1 MQKTDHILLQLNA
14 IRANSTQTAYNLFD
28 AGSVHSPS
36 LARGRDSHSP
46 ASGPSPTYPR
56 AMTGESS
63 KENVAPS
70 DAAEYESQRHA
81 IEDLKAEISQLR
93 YTVESTRA
101 AAEIKQIEQDSEL
114 RKAKQLAD
122 SEFKKKQDAD
132 GDKNAAIRQLDQAQQ
147 ELQELRAQHDA
158 EKAELQKAARASE
171 DQARLLRDELDDIQ
185 AAKDEA
191 ARFEERKVADLK
203 AQIELDSNKIAE
215 IQDTLQAR
223 DDSLEVLKIQ
233 LNEKDTEI
241 GDLEAQ
247 VLRLK
252 AQTGDAETMSVIRRE
267 LSEQVAHIR
276 SLEATN
282 REQLTELRHLRQSH
296 KAVGIVEEEKASLQR
311 KLDDAEAIKAEL
323 ATERRQRQQLEA
335 EHLAWAAYLE
345 REGQAEF
352 DSPEAVA
359 RALVQERYETAAQL
373 EKIGALQSEIAER
386 DAAIQDLEQAQT
398 NMANEIEKLNVT
410 GGSSAEKAR
419 MRLERQKA
427 LAEKEVKLLR
437 DQLRMYESDITF
449 APDKLDEKKTERI
462 AELEQL
468 LDDSKAHIKDLESQV
483 SFLESSISTPA
494 PLAGQ
499 KRSAPDEP
507 DSSQHEQVGQL
518 ARKNRT
524 LQDDLDSLKTKFKVI
539 EKELSVARDQLAAA
553 RRASSVR
560 VLELNDNPTA
570 KHEAVKQAAINE
582 LRAENEDLRKLIH
595 DGETGVTSF
604 QVVPVSTLVAL
615 QREIQTARD
624 ETASALKKCR
634 RLKEVWTDKS
644 SEFKEAVFALLGW
657 HVTFIPTNKMRVESV
672 YYASETDEHERAI
685 TFDGERGSMKFG
697 GGPKSEFAMRLSDL
711 TKYWVREKNCIPGF
725 LAALTLEFHEQATQE
740 GLEPQG

>member
-1 MQKTDHILLQLNA
+1 
-14 IRANSTQTAYNLFD
+14 
-28 AGSVHSPS
+28 
-36 LARGRDSHSP
+36 
-46 ASGPSPTYPR
+46 
-56 AMTGESS
+56 MTGESS

-70 DAAEYESQRHA
+70 DADEYESQRHA

-114 RKAKQLAD
+114 RKAKQQAD
-122 SEFKKKQDAD
+122 TEFKKKQDAD
-132 GDKNAAIRQLDQAQQ
+132 GDKNAAIRQLDQVQQ

-158 EKAELQKAARASE
+158 EKAELQRAARAAE
-171 DQARLLRDELDDIQ
+171 DQARLLREELDDVQ

-191 ARFEERKVADLK
+191 ARLEERKLADLK

-215 IQDTLQAR
+215 MQDTIQAR
-223 DDSLEVLKIQ
+223 ENSSEMLKNQ

-296 KAVGIVEEEKASLQR
+296 KAVGIVEEEKASLKR

-386 DAAIQDLEQAQT
+386 DAVIQDLEQAKT
-398 NMANEIEKLNVT
+398 TMASEIEKLNVT

-449 APDKLDEKKTERI
+449 QPDKLDEKKTERI

-468 LDDSKAHIKDLESQV
+468 LDDSKTQIKDLESQL
-483 SFLESSISTPA
+483 SFLETSISSPA
-494 PLAGQ
+494 PVAGQ

-507 DSSQHEQVGQL
+507 DSPQHEQVGQL

-560 VLELNDNPTA
+560 VLELHDNPTA
-570 KHEAVKQAAINE
+570 NHEKVKQAAINE
-582 LRAENEDLRKLIH
+582 LRAENEDLRKLIY

-725 LAALTLEFHEQATQE
+725 LAALTLEFHEQAIQE
-740 GLEPQG
+740 GREPQG

>member
-1 MQKTDHILLQLNA
+1 
-14 IRANSTQTAYNLFD
+14 
-28 AGSVHSPS
+28 
-36 LARGRDSHSP
+36 
-46 ASGPSPTYPR
+46 
-56 AMTGESS
+56 MTGESS

-70 DAAEYESQRHA
+70 DADEYESQRHA

-122 SEFKKKQDAD
+122 TEFKKKQDAD

-158 EKAELQKAARASE
+158 EKAELQKAARAAE
-171 DQARLLRDELDDIQ
+171 DQARLLREELDDVQ

-191 ARFEERKVADLK
+191 ARFEERKLADLK

-215 IQDTLQAR
+215 MQDTIQAR
-223 DDSLEVLKIQ
+223 DNSLEMLKTQ

-296 KAVGIVEEEKASLQR
+296 KAVGIVEEEKASLKR
-311 KLDDAEAIKAEL
+311 KLDDAEAVKAEL

-359 RALVQERYETAAQL
+359 RALIQERYETAAQL
-373 EKIGALQSEIAER
+373 EKIGTLQSEIAER
-386 DAAIQDLEQAQT
+386 DAVIQDLEQAKT
-398 NMANEIEKLNVT
+398 NMASEIEKLNVT

-449 APDKLDEKKTERI
+449 QPDKLDEKKTERI

-468 LDDSKAHIKDLESQV
+468 LDDSKAQIKDLESQL
-483 SFLESSISTPA
+483 SFLETSISSPA
-494 PLAGQ
+494 PVVGQ

-507 DSSQHEQVGQL
+507 DSPQHEQVGQL

-524 LQDDLDSLKTKFKVI
+524 LQDDLDSLKTKFKFI

-560 VLELNDNPTA
+560 VLELHDNPTA
-570 KHEAVKQAAINE
+570 NHEKVKQAAINE
-582 LRAENEDLRKLIH
+582 LRAENEDLRKLIY

-615 QREIQTARD
+615 QREIQIARD

-725 LAALTLEFHEQATQE
+725 LAALTLEFHEQAIQE
-740 GLEPQG
+740 GREPQG

>member
-1 MQKTDHILLQLNA
+1 
-14 IRANSTQTAYNLFD
+14 
-28 AGSVHSPS
+28 
-36 LARGRDSHSP
+36 
-46 ASGPSPTYPR
+46 
-56 AMTGESS
+56 MTGESS

-70 DAAEYESQRHA
+70 DAEEYESQRHA

-132 GDKNAAIRQLDQAQQ
+132 GDKNAAIRQLDQAQL

-158 EKAELQKAARASE
+158 EKAELQKAARAAE
-171 DQARLLRDELDDIQ
+171 DQVRLLREELDDVQ

-215 IQDTLQAR
+215 MQDTIQAR
-223 DDSLEVLKIQ
+223 DNSLEVLKTQ
-233 LNEKDTEI
+233 LNEKDSEI

-247 VLRLK
+247 VIRLK
-252 AQTGDAETMSVIRRE
+252 AQTGDAETMAVIRRE

-276 SLEATN
+276 TLEAAN

-296 KAVGIVEEEKASLQR
+296 KAVGIVEEEKASLKR

-359 RALVQERYETAAQL
+359 RALVQERYESAAQL
-373 EKIGALQSEIAER
+373 EKIGALQSEILER
-386 DAAIQDLEQAQT
+386 DAVIQDLEQAKA
-398 NMANEIEKLNVT
+398 NMASEIEKLNVT

-449 APDKLDEKKTERI
+449 QPDKLDEKKTERI
-462 AELEQL
+462 AELEKL
-468 LDDSKAHIKDLESQV
+468 LDDSKAQIKDLESQV
-483 SFLESSISTPA
+483 NFFETSFSRAA
-494 PLAGQ
+494 PIAGT

-507 DSSQHEQVGQL
+507 DSPQHEQVGQL

-553 RRASSVR
+553 RQASSVR
-560 VLELNDNPTA
+560 VLELHDNPTA

-582 LRAENEDLRKLIH
+582 LRAENEDLRKLIY

-615 QREIQTARD
+615 QREIQTARE

-725 LAALTLEFHEQATQE
+725 LAALTLEFHEQAIQE
-740 GLEPQG
+740 GREPQG